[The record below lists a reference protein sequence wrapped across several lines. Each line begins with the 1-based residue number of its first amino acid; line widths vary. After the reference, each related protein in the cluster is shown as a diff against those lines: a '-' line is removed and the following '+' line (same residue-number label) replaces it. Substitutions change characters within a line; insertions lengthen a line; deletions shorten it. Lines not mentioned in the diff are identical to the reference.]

1 MQLSGDV
8 LSVTFKIGHGV
19 AMISK
24 CFNPACSSF
33 FRSLR
38 EGTVFRLE
46 PDAAFTGSRV
56 DLEYFWL
63 CKSCEAAMTLT
74 LREDGVV
81 ILAPAPPPYAH
92 GVRRDM
98 PLAFNRSK
106 GLVLRSVSFWPRPA
120 QTANDPY

>member
-1 MQLSGDV
+1 M
-8 LSVTFKIGHGV
+8 GHGTT
-19 AMISK
+19 MLSK
-24 CFNPACSSF
+24 CFNPGCSAL
-33 FRSLR
+33 FRSLE

-46 PDAAFTGSRV
+46 PDRAFNSETL
-56 DLEYFWL
+56 DPQYFWL
-63 CKSCEAAMTLT
+63 CKRCEHAMTLT

-81 ILAPAPPPYAH
+81 IIVPEPPPHAH

-106 GLVLRSVSFWPRPA
+106 GLLLRTVSFWPRPA